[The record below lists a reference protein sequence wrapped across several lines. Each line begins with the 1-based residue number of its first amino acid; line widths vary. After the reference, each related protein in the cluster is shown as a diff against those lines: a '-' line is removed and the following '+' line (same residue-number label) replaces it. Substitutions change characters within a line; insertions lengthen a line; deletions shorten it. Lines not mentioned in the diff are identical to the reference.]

1 MEKKLR
7 LSMLL
12 MLGIGVLQLSCAGSE
27 DLDARTKGKCKNPNG
42 KIDQLKNLGCKS
54 AVCSKGEGGKMF
66 WKECRQP
73 ATEEKQIEMIDI
85 QTATQEKVNEINNK
99 QTRVLERQNQMIG
112 IQTATQENV
121 DQINNKQTRV
131 LEKQDKM
138 IDIQTVTHE
147 KVDQINNKQ
156 TRVIERQDKMISL
169 LERIC
174 GPICNVPV
182 VFHKAEEFT
191 ITRNNKLGELSV
203 LHRQFI
209 IRFQLFITAPST
221 ANALNII
228 QFTIGGKYGKYGDR
242 VPAILVWQ
250 GSELAV
256 RSAISGNHDYYAP
269 DTTPDIA
276 LNTWHDI
283 EVAQLAFENE
293 VYFSFK
299 IDGATYANVKN
310 TDAREFK
317 NVKMYAGN
325 PFENPCNGKIRNFEV
340 KTMA

>member
-203 LHRQFI
+203 LGTQFI
-209 IRFQLFITAPST
+209 ITFQLFITAPST
-221 ANALNII
+221 SASNII
-228 QFTIGGKYGKYGDR
+228 HFAGANYGDYGSR
-242 VPAILVWQ
+242 VPYIGVWQ
-250 GSELAV
+250 GTELAV
-256 RSAISGNHDYYAP
+256 RSAINGYVDFRAP
-269 DTTPDIA
+269 YTTQDIA
-276 LNTWHDI
+276 LNTWHNI
-283 EVAQLAFENE
+283 EVSQLSFENE

-299 IDGATYANVKN
+299 IDGTTYANVKN

-317 NVKMYAGN
+317 NVKIYAGN
-325 PFENPCNGKIRNFEV
+325 PWENPCKGKIRNFEV

>member
-1 MEKKLR
+1 MEKLR
-7 LSMLL
+7 FSVLL
-12 MLGIGVLQLSCAGSE
+12 MLGIGVLQLSCAGGE

-54 AVCSKGEGGKMF
+54 AVCSKGEGGEMF

-85 QTATQEKVNEINNK
+85 QTATQEKVEEINNK
-99 QTRVLERQNQMIG
+99 QTRVVESQNQMIS

-121 DQINNKQTRV
+121 DQLNDKQTSV

-138 IDIQTVTHE
+138 IDIQTITQE
-147 KVDQINNKQ
+147 KANQINEKQ
-156 TRVIERQDKMISL
+156 ARVIERQDKMISL

-182 VFHKAEEFT
+182 VFHNAEEFT
-191 ITRNNKLGELSV
+191 ITKDKKLGELLV

-209 IRFQLFITAPST
+209 ITFQLSITAPST
-221 ANALNII
+221 AALNII
-228 QFTIGGKYGKYGDR
+228 HFTIGGYNGKYGDR
-242 VPAILVWQ
+242 VPGIWVWR
-250 GSELAV
+250 GSELGV
-256 RSAISGNHDYYAP
+256 RSAISGNQDYYAP
-269 DTTPDIA
+269 YTTPDIA

-299 IDGATYANVKN
+299 IDGTTYANVKN
-310 TDAREFK
+310 ADAREFK
-317 NVKMYAGN
+317 NVKIYAGN
-325 PFENPCNGKIRNFEV
+325 PWENPCKGKIRNFEV